1 MHALGNDYL
10 YFDCFTAPLENP
22 AALAARLSDRRKSVG
37 GDGIVLLEKSDV
49 AHAKMRIFNADGS
62 EAETCGNG
70 LRCAAKFLRDVRGVK
85 DTPLKIETLA
95 GVKTLTPALNGRGET
110 ESVCAEMGMAEFA
123 AEKIPVLLSPDARGE
138 VVARQVRLRGITFE
152 ITCVSYGNPHCVTF
166 SPQAAENFGLLG
178 EAAENA
184 PILSPARQCGIR
196 NYRRGAADFF
206 VRVFERGSGE
216 TFGLRLG
223 RVRGCRGGGE
233 KRVRARK
240 REYPDTHARRKFN
253 GKNHAG
259 EYVFNGRGGFV
270 FRRRNGNLS
279 KKSTKAEKYHSSERN
294 RCLRR
299 IKISKNC
306 RQIICLRKTQK
317 KSRNS
322 KRAREKRRSDWV

>member
-110 ESVCAEMGMAEFA
+110 ESVCAEMGRAEFA

-166 SPQAAENFGLLG
+166 SPQAA
-178 EAAENA
+178 
-184 PILSPARQCGIR
+184 
-196 NYRRGAADFF
+196 
-206 VRVFERGSGE
+206 
-216 TFGLRLG
+216 
-223 RVRGCRGGGE
+223 
-233 KRVRARK
+233 
-240 REYPDTHARRKFN
+240 
-253 GKNHAG
+253 
-259 EYVFNGRGGFV
+259 
-270 FRRRNGNLS
+270 
-279 KKSTKAEKYHSSERN
+279 
-294 RCLRR
+294 
-299 IKISKNC
+299 
-306 RQIICLRKTQK
+306 
-317 KSRNS
+317 
-322 KRAREKRRSDWV
+322 

>member
-1 MHALGNDYL
+1 MKRKFYKMHALGNDYL

-110 ESVCAEMGMAEFA
+110 ESVCAEMGRAEFA

-166 SPQAAENFGLLG
+166 SPQAAENFGSLG

-184 PILSPARQCGIR
+184 PFFP
-196 NYRRGAADFF
+196 RRANAEFVTIVGAADFF

-216 TFGLRLG
+216 TFACGSGACAVAAAAVKNGYARENENI
-223 RVRGCRGGGE
+223 RIRMRGGNLTVKITRENTYLTGE
-233 KRVRARK
+233 AVLS
-240 REYPDTHARRKFN
+240 FV
-253 GKNHAG
+253 G
-259 EYVFNGRGGFV
+259 E
-270 FRRRNGNLS
+270 
-279 KKSTKAEKYHSSERN
+279 TE
-294 RCLRR
+294 
-299 IKISKNC
+299 I
-306 RQIICLRKTQK
+306 
-317 KSRNS
+317 
-322 KRAREKRRSDWV
+322 